1 MQLVT
6 FNQKHEPIVSA
17 RNLHK
22 ELGIQKRFSS
32 WFEQN
37 ANGFIEGEDFT
48 GVPGGTPVQGGNG
61 SIQFLDDYAMTLD
74 MAKHIS
80 MLSRT
85 DRGRDIRNY
94 FIQVEKEYN
103 SPDKIIARAL
113 LMANHK
119 VLALETQVEEM
130 KPKVRFADAVQA
142 SETSCL
148 IGTLAGLI
156 TENGYKIG
164 QNRLFAWLRD
174 NGYLHKSGSR
184 RNDPVQRYIEMGL
197 FEIALSTRTAPDGS
211 TFVTRTTK
219 VTGKGQIY
227 FINKFSIN

>member
-6 FNQKHEPIVSA
+6 LNQKHEPIVSA

-37 ANGFIEGEDFT
+37 ANGFVEGEDFA

-85 DRGRDIRNY
+85 ERGRDIRNY

>member
-6 FNQKHEPIVSA
+6 LNQKHEPIVSA

-37 ANGFIEGEDFT
+37 ANGFIKGEDFT

-85 DRGRDIRNY
+85 ERGRDIRNY

-164 QNRLFAWLRD
+164 QNRLFAWLRE
-174 NGYLHKSGSR
+174 NGYLHKSGTR

>member
-1 MQLVT
+1 
-6 FNQKHEPIVSA
+6 
-17 RNLHK
+17 
-22 ELGIQKRFSS
+22 
-32 WFEQN
+32 
-37 ANGFIEGEDFT
+37 
-48 GVPGGTPVQGGNG
+48 
-61 SIQFLDDYAMTLD
+61 MTLD